1 MTVFSEAAAAVRL
14 RDDCNCWM
22 ISFKVSRNLADDGT
36 DFSFGFELS
45 GLGDIG
51 ADQYDNV
58 VSDLK

>member
-1 MTVFSEAAAAVRL
+1 
-14 RDDCNCWM
+14 M